1 MKSKAVF
8 NITIKYELKNLNS
21 VCNIFSHGCVNLFTF
36 CIALF
41 MIGGN
46 FLKPT
51 AIKKISRV
59 EIFEK

>member
-21 VCNIFSHGCVNLFTF
+21 VFSHGCVNLFTF

-51 AIKKISRV
+51 AIKN
-59 EIFEK
+59 F